1 MRNVF
6 LFPGQGSQFIKMG
19 KDFYDEYNESK
30 EIFNIANKITNMN
43 VKELCFEAT
52 DEELKKTENAQICI
66 ATTSLAILEVIKNS
80 GIEAEY
86 AAGLSLGE
94 YVALVYGG
102 FISIEDC
109 FRLLKVRGYLM
120 QNLVPDEKYKMA
132 AVIGLDS
139 GKIEEI
145 CKKVES
151 EGTFVVPAN
160 YNYSMQTV
168 ISGTE
173 EGINKAGEKL
183 KEAGAKRV
191 IELNTSGPFHTKKLE
206 KAKDEYKK
214 ELDKINF
221 GSGNNVK
228 IIRNLDGKIYEKED
242 NFTDILSNHIV
253 NPVRFDKAI
262 NIFKESKIDN
272 YIEIG
277 PGKAMTGFIKKE
289 IKDANTYNV
298 ESIDN
303 LKILLGGIK

>member
-1 MRNVF
+1 MKNVF
-6 LFPGQGSQFIKMG
+6 LFPGQGSQFTKMG

-30 EIFNIANKITNMN
+30 EIFNLANNITNIN
-43 VKELCFEAT
+43 VKELCFEGN

-66 ATTSLAILEVIKNS
+66 ATTSLAILKVIKKNK
-80 GIEAEY
+80 IEAEF

-109 FRLLKVRGYLM
+109 FRLLKIRGQLM

-132 AVIGLDS
+132 AVIGLES
-139 GKIEEI
+139 NKIEEI
-145 CKKVES
+145 CKEI
-151 EGTFVVPAN
+151 EENGDFVVPAN

-206 KAKDEYKK
+206 KAKEEYKK
-214 ELDKINF
+214 EIEKTNF
-221 GSGNNVK
+221 GVGNNVK
-228 IIRNLDGKIYEKED
+228 VIRNLDGKIYKKED
-242 NFTDILSNHIV
+242 NFAEILSNHIV
-253 NPVRFDKAI
+253 SPVRFDKAI
-262 NIFKESKIDN
+262 NIFKESNIDN

-298 ESIDN
+298 ESIEG
-303 LKILLGGIK
+303 LKNLLGGNK